1 MRSEGGDKCSGD
13 PSSALSKHAVGDFY
27 FGPPVFEEVRIIT
40 SPVAPFFAS
49 SGYRCVVNAIT
60 IIIFI

>member
-1 MRSEGGDKCSGD
+1 MHSEGGDKSNGD

-40 SPVAPFFAS
+40 SSVAPFFAS
-49 SGYRCVVNAIT
+49 AGYRCVVNVI
-60 IIIFI
+60 IIIFR